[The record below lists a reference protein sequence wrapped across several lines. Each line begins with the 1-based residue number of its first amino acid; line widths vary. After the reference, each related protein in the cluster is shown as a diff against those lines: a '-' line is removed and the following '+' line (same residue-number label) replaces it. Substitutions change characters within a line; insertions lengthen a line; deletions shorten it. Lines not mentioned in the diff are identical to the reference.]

1 MRRWLAATLVLSS
14 TPALAQGWQ
23 CQVPPQIS
31 VPPLPAPDA
40 PTRVVPTTGYTL
52 AISWSPEF
60 CRTRKDDPRHATQCS
75 GRQGRFGFVLHG
87 LWPDGKGGKY
97 PQYCPSR
104 LLPDAQVLRR
114 NFCTTPSADLM
125 MHEWAK
131 HGTCMGIS
139 PADYFA
145 KGRELFQSLEFPDMA
160 RLSRTESLDVGKVKQ
175 ALVIANPRLRP
186 DMFRLLLGRDGWLRE
201 VHLCHSSKLKPA
213 RCPIGNAGPPDTV
226 PVRIWRSF

>member
-1 MRRWLAATLVLSS
+1 MRGVLIAAGLLAA

-23 CQVPPQIS
+23 CSVPPQIS
-31 VPPLPAPDA
+31 VPPLPTPDA
-40 PTRVVPTTGYTL
+40 PPRVVPTTGYTL

-60 CRTRKDDPRHATQCS
+60 CRTRKDDPAHATQCS

-87 LWPDGKGGKY
+87 LWPDGQGGKF

-104 LLPDAQVLRR
+104 LLPDAQTLRR

-139 PADYFA
+139 PADYFE
-145 KGRELFQSLEFPDMA
+145 KGRALFQGFEFPDMA
-160 RLSRTESLDVGKVKQ
+160 RLSRTEGLDVGKVKQ
-175 ALVIANPRLRP
+175 ALVLANPRLRP
-186 DMFRLLLGRDGWLRE
+186 EMIRLLLGRDGWLRE
-201 VHLCHSSKLKPA
+201 VHLCHSRKLKPA
-213 RCPIGNAGPPDTV
+213 RCPIGNSGPPDTV
-226 PVRIWRSF
+226 PVKIWRSF